1 MKYKVKPTKKFEKDL
16 KLAAKRGYDLNLIAN
31 IIKRMVKNYRL
42 KIKII
47 FYLVTI
53 SIRENVI

>member
-31 IIKRMVKNYRL
+31 IIKKLANGEKLPAKNKDHILSGKLYQ
-42 KIKII
+42 
-47 FYLVTI
+47 
-53 SIRENVI
+53 